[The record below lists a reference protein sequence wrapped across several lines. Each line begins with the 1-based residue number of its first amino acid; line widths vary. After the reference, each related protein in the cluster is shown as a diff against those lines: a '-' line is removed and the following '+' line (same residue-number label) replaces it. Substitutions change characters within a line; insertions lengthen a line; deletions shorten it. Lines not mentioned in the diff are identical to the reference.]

1 MINPDTLNDAA
12 EALAGLIADAAKDAG
27 FNVTACV
34 TPVEPSWDCGRI
46 HVWPAQ
52 IATQQ
57 VKCSAAPF
65 TSLAWAVA
73 YCIGT
78 DEKESCEWWA
88 ENGRTSN
95 GMKLLWGVYG
105 GLLDRY
111 NSGALCE
118 ALVTQCV
125 DTTIGPITPTSA
137 GDLVVY
143 AGLLTFRMDLT
154 QMP

>member
-1 MINPDTLNDAA
+1 MIDPDTLNEAC
-12 EALAGLIADAAKDAG
+12 EALAGQVAAAAKDAG
-27 FNVTACV
+27 FVVTACV

-57 VKCSAAPF
+57 QKCSAAPF

-78 DEKESCEWWA
+78 DKQETCEWWA
-88 ENGRTSN
+88 EDGRTSN
-95 GMKLLWGVYG
+95 GLKLLWGVYG

-111 NSGALCE
+111 NNGDLCE
-118 ALVTQCV
+118 ALATKCAEV
-125 DTTIGPITPTSA
+125 TIGPITPTPA

-143 AGLLTFRMDLT
+143 AGLLTFRMDLA
-154 QMP
+154 QLP